1 MAVTKSLWTVLS
13 SILWGAGA
21 LFAVSLALIVSGATV
36 LVMMCLLMLA
46 DLNENWGR
54 KVLHTQPVFHGS
66 GDRSNFSMKKNAVRI
81 GRAMAVR
88 AYRGLDNEELST
100 GGL

>member
-1 MAVTKSLWTVLS
+1 MAVTKSLWTALS

-54 KVLHTQPVFHGS
+54 KVRAGS
-66 GDRSNFSMKKNAVRI
+66 GNLDRRI
-81 GRAMAVR
+81 GVVSA
-88 AYRGLDNEELST
+88 
-100 GGL
+100 